1 LQAAIDSSK
10 RPGALGLLLLFQQWV
25 EFREGEL
32 ITDTLAVSKT
42 LVALLNDQQLDET
55 EQQSVSVTVAELMKS
70 TKVSLPIEQTSKL
83 GHLVFAYHWK
93 PEIVLEFTLQVST
106 YGFFESHLLPHYITF
121 CHSLGKKDR
130 ETRSQLLKNLASLIS
145 IKASL
150 PKNGNDM
157 DNFKIYPLE
166 FTFAMRKSSD
176 TDSVPHLIQT
186 ILEENL
192 EVMINEDFQTYVN
205 ALVCLP
211 HLRPIDSVKA
221 IKVLKKIVKEI
232 ADTVESNAEE
242 PHTKRAKT
250 TRPVDY
256 SERLGL
262 VLSLAILGIR
272 HFSSNLEKD
281 VPWQMIK
288 SAFLNETMST
298 SLFYLRAADFYL
310 TSLHESGNEDT
321 FSLQVL
327 CQVYDVIGQNLGSP
341 YHEVI
346 NILNEFN

>member
-1 LQAAIDSSK
+1 M
-10 RPGALGLLLLFQQWV
+10 LLLFQQWV
-25 EFREGEL
+25 DYREGEL
-32 ITDTLAVSKT
+32 VIDTISVSKT
-42 LVALLNDQQLDET
+42 LISLLN
-55 EQQSVSVTVAELMKS
+55 EQDLYEKEQKSVSVTVAMLMKS

-83 GHLVFAYHWK
+83 GHLIYAYHWK

-106 YGFFESHLLPHYITF
+106 YGFFESHLLPHYISF
-121 CHSLGKKDR
+121 CHSLSKKDR
-130 ETRSQLLKNLASLIS
+130 DLRSHLLKNLASLIS
-145 IKASL
+145 VKASL
-150 PKNGNDM
+150 PKSGNDM
-157 DNFKIYPLE
+157 ENFKIYPLE

-176 TDSVPHLIQT
+176 TESVPHNLIQS
-186 ILEENL
+186 ILERNL
-192 EVMINEDFQTYVN
+192 ETMINEDFQTFVN

-211 HLRPIDSVKA
+211 HIRPIDSVKA
-221 IKVLKKIVKEI
+221 IKVLKKIIQGI
-232 ADTVESNAEE
+232 ADTVETNAEE

-250 TRPVDY
+250 DRSIDF

-262 VLSLAILGIR
+262 ALSLAILGIR

-310 TSLHESGNEDT
+310 TSLHETGNEDI

-341 YHEVI
+341 YHEVRDI
-346 NILNEFN
+346 FTN